1 MKTKLFKTFPLVVD
15 TEYVEV
21 QGVNPLMQSDCVK
34 LCEMFQ
40 DEDDFVLGVFGSSV
54 TERCGMFSDL
64 DLVIRLFGD
73 VSAERFYGYARKISR
88 AGLSV
93 ETDIIFYNELD
104 DDGLLK
110 QEIKKNAYPLVYRES
125 IEKYY

>member
-1 MKTKLFKTFPLVVD
+1 M
-15 TEYVEV
+15 
-21 QGVNPLMQSDCVK
+21 
-34 LCEMFQ
+34 
-40 DEDDFVLGVFGSSV
+40 
-54 TERCGMFSDL
+54 
-64 DLVIRLFGD
+64 
-73 VSAERFYGYARKISR
+73 ISR

-93 ETDIIFYNELD
+93 ETDVIFYNELD

>member
-1 MKTKLFKTFPLVVD
+1 MGMSLTLVPFL
-15 TEYVEV
+15 EV
-21 QGVNPLMQSDCVK
+21 KGLLSYTLDVK

-93 ETDIIFYNELD
+93 ETDVIFYNELD